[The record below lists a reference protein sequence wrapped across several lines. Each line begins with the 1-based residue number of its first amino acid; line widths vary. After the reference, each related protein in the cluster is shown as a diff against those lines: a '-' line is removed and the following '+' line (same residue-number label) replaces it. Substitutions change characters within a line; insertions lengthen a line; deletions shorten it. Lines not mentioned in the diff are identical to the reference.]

1 MPAAKE
7 EEAGSAPRP
16 QPGVVS
22 SSISPGHSALA
33 RWYTAANTWTDT
45 HLDWVM
51 WLVTVGGLYVRIQH
65 ASGTYLNADETQI
78 MFPPLQDGLAA
89 VYSGG
94 LVFPYGPLAN
104 FLLHFMTFFG
114 SSELYFRMPSIL
126 AGALLAFVGYKWVSE
141 TFGKSAGLITG
152 CLLAF
157 APPLVNLSAQVRH
170 YSIHALF
177 IACSLYCLERAVR
190 EQSRK
195 WMRYFGVSIF
205 LAILTMYMSI
215 WYLMAIGTYAG
226 LRMAHKELS
235 GALVRQWIK
244 IHVAAAGLLIAAY
257 TTHLYKLRG
266 SEGERLARD
275 GWLRP
280 SYFHPE
286 SQTLIDF
293 LWHATEYLFA
303 YVFANKTLGAI
314 LIIVFLAGIGLILLN
329 KTGVPGNR
337 RMALLSLVMP
347 LVVTATAGAL
357 GIYPY
362 GGSRHDAFLAI
373 FVIAGVAVTL
383 AAALRNR
390 VLVTL
395 LVTLCLVP
403 TWLQSA
409 EPHYLDDLPAVSKVD
424 QMRHALA
431 FLSSRIPRPAVLL
444 VDEIGATTLNY
455 YLCHGRT
462 KDWQTVAPEIVTY
475 RCGRYRLLATDT
487 WTAPPSTFARTL
499 AAAQAA
505 MPHTF
510 VDPVWVFTESLVLTK
525 DETRSDEFKGVFGKI
540 EMYQVSP

>member
-7 EEAGSAPRP
+7 KEAGSAPRP

-22 SSISPGHSALA
+22 SSISPGPSAFA
-33 RWYTAANTWTDT
+33 RWYTAANRWTDA

-78 MFPPLQDGLAA
+78 MFPPLQHGLAT
-89 VYSGG
+89 VYSAA

-104 FLLHFMTFFG
+104 FLLYYMTFFG
-114 SSELYFRMPSIL
+114 SSELYFRMPSVL

-141 TFGKSAGLITG
+141 TFGKSAGLVTG
-152 CLLAF
+152 WLLAF

-195 WMRYFGVSIF
+195 WMRYFGVSVL

-215 WYLMAIGTYAG
+215 WYLAAIGTYAG

-235 GALVRQWIK
+235 GALIRQWIK

-257 TTHLYKLRG
+257 TTHLHKLRG
-266 SEGERLARD
+266 SDAERMARD
-275 GWLRP
+275 GWLRS

-293 LWHATEYLFA
+293 LWHATENLFA
-303 YVFANKTLGAI
+303 YVFANKALGAI

-329 KTGVPGNR
+329 KTGVAGNR

-347 LVVTATAGAL
+347 LVATATAGAL

-383 AAALRNR
+383 ATALRNS

-395 LVTLCLVP
+395 LVTLYLIP
-403 TWLQSA
+403 TWLESA
-409 EPHYLDDLPAVSKVD
+409 EPHYLDDLPAVSKID

-431 FLSSRIPRPAVLL
+431 FLSSRSPRPATLL
-444 VDEIGATTLNY
+444 VDDIGATTLNY
-455 YLCHGRT
+455 YLCHGRLE
-462 KDWQTVAPEIVTY
+462 DWRPVAPDHDIPLRWIPVVSD
-475 RCGRYRLLATDT
+475 RHMGC
-487 WTAPPSTFARTL
+487 APKHFSAHPGGSPCSYAEDL
-499 AAAQAA
+499 C
-505 MPHTF
+505 
-510 VDPVWVFTESLVLTK
+510 
-525 DETRSDEFKGVFGKI
+525 RSGLGFF
-540 EMYQVSP
+540 

>member
-1 MPAAKE
+1 MPAAK
-7 EEAGSAPRP
+7 EAGSAPRP
-16 QPGVVS
+16 QTGVAS
-22 SSISPGHSALA
+22 RSISPGLSAFA
-33 RWYTAANTWTDT
+33 RWYTAANRWTDA
-45 HLDWVM
+45 HLDWAM

-65 ASGTYLNADETQI
+65 ASSNYLNADETQI
-78 MFPPLQDGLAA
+78 MFPPLQHGLAA
-89 VYSGG
+89 VYSAA
-94 LVFPYGPLAN
+94 LIFPYGPLAN
-104 FLLHFMTFFG
+104 FLLHYMTFFG
-114 SSELYFRMPSIL
+114 SSELYFRMPSVV
-126 AGALLAFVGYKWVSE
+126 AGALLVFVGYKWVSE
-141 TFGKSAGLITG
+141 TFGKSAGLVTG

-157 APPLVNLSAQVRH
+157 APPLVTLSAQVRH

-190 EQSRK
+190 EQSRE
-195 WMRYFGVSIF
+195 WMRYFGVSVF

-215 WYLMAIGTYAG
+215 WYLAAIGAYAG

-235 GALVRQWIK
+235 GALVRLWIK

-257 TTHLYKLRG
+257 TTHLHNLRG
-266 SEGERLARD
+266 SEGERFARD
-275 GWLRP
+275 GWLRS

-293 LWHATEYLFA
+293 LWHATENLFA
-303 YVFANKTLGAI
+303 YVFANKALGEI

-383 AAALRNR
+383 AAALSNN
-390 VLVTL
+390 VLATL

-403 TWLQSA
+403 TWLESA
-409 EPHYLDDLPAVSKVD
+409 EPHYLDDLPAVSKID

-431 FLSSRIPRPAVLL
+431 FLSSLVPRPAVLL

-462 KDWQTVAPEIVTY
+462 EDWRPVAPGISTY
-475 RCGRYRLLATDT
+475 RCGRYRFLATDI
-487 WTAPPSTFARTL
+487 WAAPPSTYRRTL
-499 AAAQAA
+499 TEAQTA
-505 MPHTF
+505 MPKIF
-510 VDPVWVFTESLVLTK
+510 ADPVWVFSESSVLTK
-525 DETRSDEFKGVFGKI
+525 DELRSDEFRGVFGKI
-540 EMYQVSP
+540 ELYQVSP

>member
-1 MPAAKE
+1 MPTAKK
-7 EEAGSAPRP
+7 EEAGSAARP
-16 QPGVVS
+16 QTGVVP
-22 SSISPGHSALA
+22 SSISPGPSAFA
-33 RWYTAANTWTDT
+33 RWYTAADTWTDA

-65 ASGTYLNADETQI
+65 ASTNYLNADETQI
-78 MFPPLQDGLAA
+78 MVPPLQHGLAT
-89 VYSGG
+89 VYSAA
-94 LVFPYGPLAN
+94 LIFPYGPLAN
-104 FLLHFMTFFG
+104 LLLHYMAFFG
-114 SSELYFRMPSIL
+114 SSELYFRMPSVL

-141 TFGKSAGLITG
+141 TFGKCAGLVTG
-152 CLLAF
+152 WLLAF
-157 APPLVNLSAQVRH
+157 APSLVNLSAQVRH
-170 YSIHALF
+170 YTIHALF

-215 WYLMAIGTYAG
+215 WYLAAIGTYAV

-244 IHVAAAGLLIAAY
+244 IHAGAAGLLIAAY
-257 TTHLYKLRG
+257 TTHLHKLRG
-266 SEGERLARD
+266 NEAERFARD

-293 LWHATEYLFA
+293 LWHATENLFA

-314 LIIVFLAGIGLILLN
+314 SIIVFLAGIGLILLN

-362 GGSRHDAFLAI
+362 GGSRHDAFMAL

-395 LVTLCLVP
+395 LVTLCLIP
-403 TWLQSA
+403 NWLESA
-409 EPHYLDDLPAVSKVD
+409 EPHPLDDLPAVSKID
-424 QMRHALA
+424 QMHHALA
-431 FLSSRIPRPAVLL
+431 FLSSLIPRPAVLL
-444 VDEIGATTLNY
+444 VDDIGATTLNY

-462 KDWQTVAPEIVTY
+462 EDWRPVAPGIVTY
-475 RCGRYRLLATDT
+475 RCGRYRLLATAI
-487 WTAPPSTFARTL
+487 WAASPSTFPRTL
-499 AAAQAA
+499 AEARAA
-505 MPHTF
+505 MPNMF
-510 VDPVWVFTESLVLTK
+510 ADPVWVFSESTVLTN
-525 DETRSDEFKGVFGKI
+525 DETRSEEFRGVFGKI
-540 EMYQVSP
+540 ELYQVSP

>member
-1 MPAAKE
+1 MPDAKKK
-7 EEAGSAPRP
+7 EAGSAPRP
-16 QPGVVS
+16 QSGVVS
-22 SSISPGHSALA
+22 SSVSPGPSAFA
-33 RWYTAANTWTDT
+33 RWYTAANTWTDA

-65 ASGTYLNADETQI
+65 ARGTYLNADETQI
-78 MFPPLQDGLAA
+78 MFPPLQHGLAA
-89 VYSGG
+89 VYSAA

-104 FLLHFMTFFG
+104 FLLHYMTFFG
-114 SSELYFRMPSIL
+114 SSELYFRMPSVL

-141 TFGKSAGLITG
+141 TFGKSAGLVTG
-152 CLLAF
+152 LLLAF
-157 APPLVNLSAQVRH
+157 APPLVTLSAQVRH

-177 IACSLYCLERAVR
+177 IACSLYCLERAIR
-190 EQSRK
+190 EQSRQ
-195 WMRYFGVSIF
+195 WMRYFGVSVF

-215 WYLMAIGTYAG
+215 WYLAAIGTYAV

-257 TTHLYKLRG
+257 TTHLHKLRG
-266 SEGERLARD
+266 NEAERMARD

-293 LWHATEYLFA
+293 LWHATGNLFA
-303 YVFANKTLGAI
+303 YVFANKALGAI
-314 LIIVFLAGIGLILLN
+314 LIIVFLAGIGLILVN

-395 LVTLCLVP
+395 LVTLYLVP
-403 TWLQSA
+403 TWLESA
-409 EPHYLDDLPAVSKVD
+409 EPHALDDLPAVSKID
-424 QMRHALA
+424 QMRHALT

-462 KDWQTVAPEIVTY
+462 ENWRPVAPGIVTY
-475 RCGRYRLLATDT
+475 RCGRYRLLATAI
-487 WTAPPSTFARTL
+487 WAAPPSTFPRTL
-499 AAAQAA
+499 AEAHAV
-505 MPHTF
+505 MPNIF
-510 VDPVWVFTESLVLTK
+510 ADPAWVFSESAFLTK
-525 DETRSDEFKGVFGKI
+525 DKTRSDELTGVFGKI
-540 EMYQVSP
+540 ELYRVSP